1 MIPSYP
7 EDLSRSELAE
17 RQQTLLNELLAEC
30 VAANPFWQPRLQAA
44 GYRAGDVWSLADL
57 QRFPTLKKTDLVA
70 DQSAHPPYGTNLS
83 RPMGEYTR
91 LHQTSGTTTG
101 KPLRWLDTP
110 QSWAAVMEAWRQT
123 YRLMDL
129 RREERCCFPFSF
141 GPFLGFW
148 AGFEAAVSQ
157 GRFAVAAGGMSSE
170 ARLQLIADNHITLLG
185 CTPTYALRLA
195 EVARA
200 QHLDLT
206 TLSVRTI
213 LVAGEPGGNVP
224 ATRHRIAAEWNAR
237 VVDHWGMTEIG
248 PLGIEASDTPG
259 SLTILET
266 ECLAEILHLDRD
278 EPVAEGALGEL
289 VITTLTRRAMPL
301 LRYRTGD
308 LVQAELSPAPS
319 GRCLLRLAGGIR
331 GRVDDMLV
339 IRGNNVFPASI
350 ESVVREFPEI
360 AEFRIVVTTL
370 RAMPHI
376 RLEIEADSSAEDLS
390 TRLAQTVKGRL
401 NFQPEVRIVPANTLP
416 RFEMKARRVVHEPG
430 D

>member
-1 MIPSYP
+1 MSPLHP
-7 EDLSRSELAE
+7 EDLSRADLEQ
-17 RQQTLLNELLAEC
+17 RQQRLLGELLAEC
-30 VAANPFWQPRLQAA
+30 AASNPFWQPRLQAA
-44 GYRAGDVWSLADL
+44 GYRAGDVWALSELPRL
-57 QRFPTLKKTDLVA
+57 QTLEKSDLVA

-83 RPMGEYTR
+83 RPVAECTR

-170 ARLQLIADNHITLLG
+170 ARLQLIADNDITLLG

-195 EVARA
+195 EVARS
-200 QHLDLT
+200 QHIDLT
-206 TLSVRTI
+206 KLSVRRI

-224 ATRHRIAAEWNAR
+224 ATRQRIEAEWNAR

-248 PLGIEASDTPG
+248 PLGIEAVDTPG

-266 ECLAEILHLDRD
+266 ECVAEILHLDRD
-278 EPVAEGALGEL
+278 EPVAVGSLGEL

-308 LVQAELSPAPS
+308 LVQADLSPAPS

-331 GRVDDMLV
+331 GRADDMLV
-339 IRGNNVFPASI
+339 IRGNNVFPSSI

-360 AEFRIVVTTL
+360 VEFRIVVTTQ

-376 RLEIEADSSAEDLS
+376 RLEIEAEPSAEDLPG
-390 TRLAQTVKGRL
+390 RLAQTMKGRL
-401 NFQPEVRIVPANTLP
+401 NFQPEVRVVPANTLP
-416 RFEMKARRVVHEPG
+416 RFEMKARRVIHEPG